1 MAKSSDKK
9 AAKAASELSGSP
21 SHLLHR
27 ALQRAVGIYGEE
39 MGEDAL
45 TQRQY
50 ALLVAVAAKDLPS
63 QTDLV
68 SLTGIDRSTLAELVG
83 RLIDKGLL
91 GRERSERDG
100 RAKTVSL
107 TEAGRAAL
115 ELARPRVK
123 ATDKRILA
131 LLSKPKRETF
141 LKLISRIADAPEPE
155 KKSGK
160 KKLPKSAGAPPS
172 ESPG

>member
-1 MAKSSDKK
+1 MAKSDKETSSGAL
-9 AAKAASELSGSP
+9 AASP

-27 ALQRAVGIYGEE
+27 ALQRAVGIYAEE

-50 ALLVAVAAKDLPS
+50 ALLCAVAALDQPS

-68 SLTGIDRSTLAELVG
+68 RLTGIDRSTLAELVA

-91 GRERSERDG
+91 ARTRSDADG

-115 ELARPRVK
+115 AAAEPRVR
-123 ATDKRILA
+123 AADKRILS
-131 LLSKPKRETF
+131 LLAKPKREPF
-141 LKLISRIADAPEPE
+141 LKLITRLVETPEPA
-155 KKSGK
+155 KTRKGK
-160 KKLPKSAGAPPS
+160 KKAAA
-172 ESPG
+172 

>member
-9 AAKAASELSGSP
+9 AAKSASELAGSP

-39 MGEDAL
+39 LGDDAL

-50 ALLVAVAAKDLPS
+50 ALLAAVAATEQPS

-68 SLTGIDRSTLAELVG
+68 SLTGIDRSTLAELVA

-91 GRERSERDG
+91 ARERSESDG

-107 TEAGRAAL
+107 TDAGRGAL
-115 ELARPRVK
+115 DLARPRVK
-123 ATDKRILA
+123 AADKRILA
-131 LLSKPKRETF
+131 LLSKPKREPF
-141 LKLISRIADAPEPE
+141 LKLIARIADAPEPG
-155 KKSGK
+155 KKAKGK
-160 KKLPKSAGAPPS
+160 KKSRAAPASDVAG
-172 ESPG
+172 